1 MPSLATMNNR
11 EITSSIVHHLLSD
24 SNHSLSMRK
33 STSVAEFASSHLIES
48 AWNQIM
54 RSTDRSLSST
64 ASSMTTP
71 SSSASSRETLSKFG
85 IPASVIQASSARRG
99 NRRVITIEMIVDG
112 SSGNSCSCSS
122 SRSSASSGNPPNPII
137 IPSRATTSPGTNAIS
152 PHATLASVLEP
163 KAAWAG
169 STFGVPIFGG
179 CCIVS
184 NTIII
189 IRITHMVLQ
198 REGFGSSS
206 RGAEGGI
213 SHGTSQCMVDFVSVD
228 FGLDGIE
235 DFILFVVVVDDV
247 IFIIAIVIEFVVVVV
262 WKFVSIFAVFVLWMV
277 KVAAVVAV
285 VVFIILTWLL
295 VNGITVVC
303 VVIAHVIII
312 RR

>member
-1 MPSLATMNNR
+1 
-11 EITSSIVHHLLSD
+11 
-24 SNHSLSMRK
+24 
-33 STSVAEFASSHLIES
+33 
-48 AWNQIM
+48 
-54 RSTDRSLSST
+54 
-64 ASSMTTP
+64 
-71 SSSASSRETLSKFG
+71 
-85 IPASVIQASSARRG
+85 
-99 NRRVITIEMIVDG
+99 
-112 SSGNSCSCSS
+112 
-122 SRSSASSGNPPNPII
+122 
-137 IPSRATTSPGTNAIS
+137 
-152 PHATLASVLEP
+152 
-163 KAAWAG
+163 
-169 STFGVPIFGG
+169 
-179 CCIVS
+179 VS

-235 DFILFVVVVDDV
+235 DFVLFVVVVDDV

>member
-1 MPSLATMNNR
+1 
-11 EITSSIVHHLLSD
+11 
-24 SNHSLSMRK
+24 
-33 STSVAEFASSHLIES
+33 
-48 AWNQIM
+48 
-54 RSTDRSLSST
+54 
-64 ASSMTTP
+64 
-71 SSSASSRETLSKFG
+71 
-85 IPASVIQASSARRG
+85 
-99 NRRVITIEMIVDG
+99 
-112 SSGNSCSCSS
+112 
-122 SRSSASSGNPPNPII
+122 
-137 IPSRATTSPGTNAIS
+137 
-152 PHATLASVLEP
+152 
-163 KAAWAG
+163 
-169 STFGVPIFGG
+169 
-179 CCIVS
+179 
-184 NTIII
+184 
-189 IRITHMVLQ
+189 MVLQ

-247 IFIIAIVIEFVVVVV
+247 IFIIAIVIAFVVVVV